1 MAIIQGVI
9 VAAVFGVA
17 ETIYRVADVS
27 GPSIPPAVMPIAVGV
42 IVAAIGLVFA
52 GLRYRSWRFELT
64 DEWIHARWGV
74 ITRQT
79 ATIPR
84 NRVQTLTSENGPI
97 DRLLDLTSVTVHTA
111 GSAAPNL
118 AIPHL
123 KDETVE
129 WLRSE
134 LAVGAARR

>member
-1 MAIIQGVI
+1 MALILGGLD
-9 VAAVFGVA
+9 VA
-17 ETIYRVADVS
+17 YRVTDVS
-27 GPSIPPAVMPIAVGV
+27 GPSVPPAVVPLAVGALV
-42 IVAAIGLVFA
+42 GGIGLVFA
-52 GLRYRSWRFELT
+52 TLRYKSWRFELT

-84 NRVQTLTSENGPI
+84 NRIQTLTSENGPI

-134 LAVGAARR
+134 LAVGSAHR